1 MARSMRDLRDKEYCS
16 ARSIQKVWRGRLG
29 RAKAARRKVLMAELK
44 ARETAAMSLTRVF
57 RGHKGREKWEVAFQL
72 KR

>member
-1 MARSMRDLRDKEYCS
+1 M
-16 ARSIQKVWRGRLG
+16 G

-44 ARETAAMSLTRVF
+44 ARETAAMSLTRMF